1 MGRIENLQPEK
12 MASAKGGKMKR
23 LISTLCGISL
33 FIGSQCLAAEPV
45 VLKFASFVSP
55 KSITNSVTIPEFI
68 KLVEEASE
76 GTLKIEHYPGG
87 TLGSSPKSQL
97 KLVEDG
103 VVDIAEVVAA
113 YTPGRFPELSLFEL
127 PFEFMSS
134 EEAGLTAWNMYA
146 KGLMPSMDNLE
157 IMAIGQIGPYT
168 LHARKD
174 ISTLDKVKGLKL
186 RAGGP
191 IQGKIVKQ
199 LNAVPI
205 GGIGATKIA
214 EAISR
219 KVLDGCLM
227 DDGNMWNFR
236 IADATKQHV
245 LNVQL
250 GNVALLFP
258 MNKKKYDSL
267 PPKAKAALDKYRG
280 VWLTRTWNGNLD
292 KQIAVGIKKLREDKK
307 HHVTDWSDAD
317 VKQVKA
323 SMSDIKDE
331 FDVKNDAG
339 VNLYQE
345 MLKAKAEAQATIN
358 K

>member
-1 MGRIENLQPEK
+1 
-12 MASAKGGKMKR
+12 MKK
-23 LISTLCGISL
+23 LIPVLLGISL
-33 FIGSQCLAAEPV
+33 FAGSYCMASEPV

-55 KSITNSVTIPEFI
+55 KSITNSVTVPEFI
-68 KLVEEASE
+68 KAVEEASE

-103 VVDIAEVVAA
+103 VIDIAEVVAA
-113 YTPGRFPELSLFEL
+113 YTPGRFPELALFEL
-127 PFEFMSS
+127 PFEFKSS

-157 IMAIGQIGPYT
+157 IIAIGQVGPYT
-168 LHARKD
+168 LHSNKD
-174 ISTLDKVKGLKL
+174 ISSPEKLKGMKL

-199 LNAVPI
+199 LKAVPI
-205 GGIGATKIA
+205 GGIGATKVA

-227 DDGNMWNFR
+227 DDGNLWNFR
-236 IADATKQHV
+236 IADATNYHV
-245 LNVQL
+245 VNIEL

-280 VWLTRTWNGNLD
+280 VWLTRKWNSNLD
-292 KQIAVGIKKLREDKK
+292 TQINAGIEKIRGSKK
-307 HHVTDWSDAD
+307 HQVIDYSDEEVAQL
-317 VKQVKA
+317 KTA
-323 SMSDIKDE
+323 MAGIKDE
-331 FDVKNDAG
+331 FDVTKGDG

-345 MLKAKAEAQATIN
+345 MLKAKAEAQAIMS

>member
-1 MGRIENLQPEK
+1 

-23 LISTLCGISL
+23 LVSALFGISL

-127 PFEFMSS
+127 PFEFSNS

-174 ISTLDKVKGLKL
+174 ISSLDKVKGLKL

-205 GGIGATKIA
+205 GSIGATKIA

-227 DDGNMWNFR
+227 DDGNLWNFR
-236 IADATKQHV
+236 IADAARQHV
-245 LNVQL
+245 INVQL

-267 PPKAKAALDKYRG
+267 PPKARAALDKYRG
-280 VWLTRTWNGNLD
+280 VWLTRVWNGNLD
-292 KQIAVGIKKLREDKK
+292 KQIAAGIEKLRESRK
-307 HHVTDWSDAD
+307 HKVIEWSAAD
-317 VKQVKA
+317 IEQVKA
-323 SMSDIKDE
+323 SMSGIKDD
-331 FDVKNDAG
+331 FDVNNNEG

-345 MLKAKAEAQATIN
+345 MLKAKAEAQAMIS